1 MEGTRLNL
9 TMAKRVGSKMGKKP
23 VRISNHG
30 IWSGQDRPKC
40 EMNPTKFDK

>member
-30 IWSGQDRPKC
+30 IWTGYFIGKPDQI
-40 EMNPTKFDK
+40 